1 MLFSAGC
8 VGSKAVVGET
18 RQTISAIASIWLAV
32 HTGRRDDLWSW
43 LYVLVEMLD
52 GGLCWRIGKDKAD
65 RPAEDAIRQ
74 LNSKYMDAEKQKKKE
89 VAVKRKRAALAD
101 PDLLTGNVVLP
112 GAELF
117 LLSQLTFVLQQCK
130 FLQCVCAICKEESHA
145 YVVHL
150 QAHLHTHVLCSMHCV
165 ASTAGGCDTCCLVS
179 HTEEGLCK
187 RRNTACLNTCH
198 VSHWC
203 ACIVSVASSYG
214 IACCALDL
222 A

>member
-18 RQTISAIASIWLAV
+18 RQTGKTISAAASTWLVV

-65 RPAEDAIRQ
+65 RPAEDASRQ
-74 LNSKYMDAEKQKKKE
+74 LNSKHMDAEKQKKKE
-89 VAVKRKRAALAD
+89 VAVKRKRAALTD

-117 LLSQLTFVLQQCK
+117 LLCQLTL
-130 FLQCVCAICKEESHA
+130 L
-145 YVVHL
+145 L
-150 QAHLHTHVLCSMHCV
+150 
-165 ASTAGGCDTCCLVS
+165 
-179 HTEEGLCK
+179 
-187 RRNTACLNTCH
+187 
-198 VSHWC
+198 
-203 ACIVSVASSYG
+203 
-214 IACCALDL
+214 
-222 A
+222 